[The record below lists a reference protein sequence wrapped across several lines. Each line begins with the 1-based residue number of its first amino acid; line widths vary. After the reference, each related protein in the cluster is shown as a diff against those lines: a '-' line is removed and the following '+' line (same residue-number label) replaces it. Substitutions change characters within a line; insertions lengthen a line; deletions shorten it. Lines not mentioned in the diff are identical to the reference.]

1 MTRIMLTTSGV
12 ATMYMRRGSPC
23 PGNHDWWGADI
34 LLDALQSLLSFIGP
48 FEESAT
54 VEELEEGETPL
65 S

>member
-1 MTRIMLTTSGV
+1 
-12 ATMYMRRGSPC
+12 MYMRRGSPC